1 MSSISD
7 LTTSRPQDHTIYT
20 NLGALNDL
28 KRQAREDQQ
37 SVLKPIAQ
45 QFEAMFLEQILKNSR
60 SVKLDDGW
68 LDGSQADSY
77 YDMYDKQLAQD
88 MSAKGSLGF
97 ADQIVE
103 QLSASLPKLNDEEK
117 QKWLQEQQ
125 KRFDSSMLSKE
136 SSSTQDILALR
147 NLE

>member
-7 LTTSRPQDHTIYT
+7 LTSARPQDHTIYT
-20 NLGALNDL
+20 NVGALNDL

-37 SVLKPIAQ
+37 SVLRPIAQ

-77 YDMYDKQLAQD
+77 LDMYDKQLAQD

-103 QLSASLPKLNDEEK
+103 QLSASLPKLDDEQQ
-117 QKWLQEQQ
+117 QKWLEQQQ
-125 KRFDSSMLSKE
+125 KRFDSLPTKAA
-136 SSSTQDILALR
+136 SSTQDALALR

>member
-7 LTTSRPQDHTIYT
+7 LTNTRPQDHTIYT

-103 QLSASLPKLNDEEK
+103 QLSASLPKLDDEEK

-125 KRFDSSMLSKE
+125 KSFDSSMSGQP
-136 SSSTQDILALR
+136 STQDALALR

>member
-7 LTTSRPQDHTIYT
+7 LTSVRPQDHTIYT

-37 SVLKPIAQ
+37 SVLRPIAQ

-103 QLSASLPKLNDEEK
+103 QLSASLPKLDEEQ
-117 QKWLQEQQ
+117 QKTWLEEQQ
-125 KRFDSSMLSKE
+125 KRFE
-136 SSSTQDILALR
+136 SIMPAKSAVSTQDALALR
-147 NLE
+147 NIE